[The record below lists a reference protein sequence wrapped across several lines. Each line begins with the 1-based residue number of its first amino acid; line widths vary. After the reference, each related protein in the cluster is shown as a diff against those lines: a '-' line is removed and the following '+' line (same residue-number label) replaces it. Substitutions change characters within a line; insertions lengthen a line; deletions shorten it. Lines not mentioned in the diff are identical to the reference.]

1 MRLPPFPTG
10 RLPGVFTAE
19 TPEAAS
25 AGHVHELLG
34 AWSATRWQ
42 YAAADGG
49 RRVDVIC
56 DLAGM
61 ITLSISPGTWV
72 LSFVVPRWGAR
83 SVGGTW
89 TEDAG
94 ILRLAPLG
102 APVIGDLRFRVSG
115 EVLSLSSDQSEWSF
129 RDEGPAEPATLQ
141 AVFVRL

>member
-19 TPEAAS
+19 TPDGVLAS
-25 AGHVHELLG
+25 HVHGLLG

-42 YAAADGG
+42 YVAADGA
-49 RRVDVIC
+49 RQADVIC
-56 DLAGM
+56 DLGGM

-72 LSFVVPRWGAR
+72 LSFVVPSWGAR

-89 TEDAG
+89 TEDEG
-94 ILRLAPLG
+94 MLRLAPLG

-115 EVLSLSSDQSEWSF
+115 EVLSLGSDQSEWAF
-129 RDEGPAEPATLQ
+129 HDDGTVEPARLQ